1 MFDWLLNRD
10 FMPHGHCYLW
20 RPDILWTH
28 VLSDAIVALAYFS
41 IPITLVWFVRKRK
54 DFPFPA
60 VLWLFAAF
68 IVLCGTTHIFS
79 IITIWYPI
87 YALDGVIKAMTA
99 LVSIATAVMM
109 IPLVPAALSMRSPS
123 ELEETNRQLLAEAQ
137 MRRTAEDELRRA
149 RDQAL
154 RASHAKSEFLAN
166 MSHEIRTPM
175 NGVIGMTEILLG
187 TSLTPPQRD
196 AAETISYSAESL
208 LTIIN
213 DILDFSKIEAGML
226 RLETL
231 DLDVR
236 SVVERVRAIFAE
248 PTASKNLKLSVSVDA
263 AVPALLRGDS
273 CRLRQ
278 VLTNLVA
285 NAVKFTE
292 RGGITVHAAVA
303 WKSAAHVFVRF
314 TVHDTGIGIS
324 EEAQQRLFQP
334 FMQADGS
341 TTRKYGGSGLGLA
354 ISKQLIDLM
363 GGEIGV
369 DSQTGTGSNF
379 WFTARLGVDPAVTL
393 GQPRDSAIP
402 IQRSRLNTDRK
413 ILVAED
419 NPINQL
425 VTRLQLGQLG
435 LRADFVED
443 GRRAVDALQKG
454 CYDLVF
460 MDCQMPELDGY
471 EATLEIRGREG
482 SQRRT
487 WIVAMTAHAM
497 SGDRDKCLAAG
508 MDDYI
513 SKPVTA
519 QALREV
525 LERFEQQATATDLP
539 A

>member
-1 MFDWLLNRD
+1 MFDWLFNRD

-20 RPDILWTH
+20 RPDILWMH
-28 VLSDAIVALAYFS
+28 VISDAVVAVAYFS
-41 IPITLVWFVRKRK
+41 IPVTLIYFVRKRK
-54 DFPFPA
+54 DFPFPR

-99 LVSIATAVMM
+99 SVSIATAIMM
-109 IPLVPAALSMRSPS
+109 IPLVPAALNMRSPS
-123 ELEETNRQLLAEAQ
+123 ELERANRELLAEAQ
-137 MRRTAEDELRRA
+137 RRSAAEQELRSA

-154 RASHAKSEFLAN
+154 QASHAKSEFLAN

-187 TSLTPPQRD
+187 TPLAPLQRD

-226 RLETL
+226 QLEI
-231 DLDVR
+231 LDVDVR
-236 SVVERVRAIFAE
+236 NVIERVRAIFTE
-248 PTASKNLKLSVSVDA
+248 PAASKKLKLTVSVDV
-263 AVPALLRGDS
+263 AVPMLLRGDS

-292 RGGITVHAAVA
+292 RGEIAVHAAVA

-314 TVHDTGIGIS
+314 TVQDTGIGIS

-354 ISKQLIDLM
+354 ISKQLIELM

-369 DSQTGTGSNF
+369 DSQPGVGSTF
-379 WFTARLGVDPAVTL
+379 RFTVRLGANATQLPTQVDDPAA
-393 GQPRDSAIP
+393 GNEIA
-402 IQRSRLNTDRK
+402 LNADRR

-419 NPINQL
+419 NPVNQM
-425 VTRLQLGQLG
+425 VTRLQLERLG

-443 GRRAVDALQKG
+443 GRRAVDALLRDR
-454 CYDLVF
+454 YDLVL

-471 EATLEIRGREG
+471 AATGEIRVREG
-482 SQRRT
+482 PGSHI

-497 SGDRDKCLAAG
+497 DGDREKCLTAG
-508 MDDYI
+508 MDDYVA
-513 SKPVTA
+513 KPVTA
-519 QALREV
+519 HSLRKV
-525 LERFEQQATATDLP
+525 LERFEQSAKAQDVSA
-539 A
+539 